1 MFLWVFVCVL
11 FILSTKSWP
20 ASRHDEHV
28 YHTYNTVH
36 FWTSAR
42 NPLGGTVQSTL
53 SQTDTFGNGTLGH
66 LCVHLGEMSVLQ
78 RVK

>member
-1 MFLWVFVCVL
+1 MSLNLTIGFTIIMLSMFLWVFVCVL

-53 SQTDTFGNGTLGH
+53 S
-66 LCVHLGEMSVLQ
+66 
-78 RVK
+78 